1 MCKGVNKTSGV
12 KMYFAKLVHSHGAT
26 LFPGQCLL
34 PVLIKSV
41 TEPHAGLN
49 LYDIPTSAQI
59 QQCPYLKLIV
69 CLFLIFTK
77 LKVCIFLITGDL
89 VICIL
94 TWEVSRS
101 YTQLESLLFIFKG
114 TLLIHG
120 EVRFE
125 LANSFCLLQQNRTAG
140 KMMKSL
146 NHASVAHIS
155 YTKLI
160 WLSTA

>member
-1 MCKGVNKTSGV
+1 MQKI
-12 KMYFAKLVHSHGAT
+12 VHSHVAT
-26 LFPGQCLL
+26 LFSGQCLL
-34 PVLIKSV
+34 PELIKSV

-49 LYDIPTSAQI
+49 LYNIPTSTQI
-59 QQCPYLKLIV
+59 QQCPYLKSIV
-69 CLFLIFTK
+69 CLFLIFSK
-77 LKVCIFLITGDL
+77 IKVCGFLITGET

-101 YTQLESLLFIFKG
+101 YIQLESLLFIFKG
-114 TLLIHG
+114 TLLMHG
-120 EVRFE
+120 EVQFE

-155 YTKLI
+155 YTN
-160 WLSTA
+160 